1 MAARL
6 LHSLADENPDLQ
18 KQIGCMKGILQLFD
32 RQHIRIAGH
41 SPEGLTAGS
50 LHFSDDTSEQ
60 NLCSMYKTSA
70 AAEKQKFSTE
80 SSTYSFSSLQSSSV
94 SVDCR
99 KSAQREHL
107 AFDRA
112 TFPETPS
119 RDPAMNQ
126 VKASQQYGR
135 QVLDIRDVVK
145 DSMNREGQGLS
156 TKSKDREEVA
166 KSMLKHTPFDG
177 EYETDA
183 KDSLRVLA
191 KLREASWYSSEPRE
205 PSRSSPYHSKD
216 ASLSALSF
224 ESLNIP
230 KSNFASK
237 PSRQDTGGTNARPPS
252 VVAKLMGLETLP
264 DSMSPSE
271 TKIGSNKTCQNMS
284 NPTRS
289 PSKEPTSTHWNPDL
303 VMKPISRFPIEPAP
317 WRKFDGTQVSK
328 KPAARNSKSLKTPLG
343 SFPSAYSEIEKR
355 FMDLEFTE
363 SGNDLRALKQILE
376 TMQRKGLLAAQKDCQ
391 DSNFASQSANQRTRG
406 SNSLRHFESSIV
418 IMKPAKLLGKS
429 GAPSSSVIPL
439 DDLSNI
445 PKLQGNE
452 GFRGRNGAATRVT
465 VKDQNLKTSKRVN
478 TPISSTK
485 TNNRTPIS
493 PQVSVRS
500 KENTSGSLK
509 TPGFITPRLQQ
520 KKLEL
525 EKRSRPPTPSSIS
538 RRQATKQQTKSSP
551 PGGKHGQK
559 SSNIPQNEEV
569 TSTLQSFEKSSNQS
583 PLAKTVGLL
592 ENELLA
598 ERAILA
604 PEYPS
609 PVSVLDNVGYTDE
622 SPSPVK
628 HISEALEDCNPDDNA
643 TSSTFGYPITLGI
656 NRKKLKKIENLV
668 QKLRRLNSSHDEVH
682 TDYIASI
689 CESTNPDHRYV
700 AEILLASGLLLG
712 DLGSSTT
719 TYEFHSSGY
728 PINPELFS
736 VLEQT
741 KESTLGK
748 EECAKENS
756 NAMKPKEKIHRKL
769 IFDFVNELLAAKLA
783 LVGPFSEPWL
793 WPRVAAMK
801 AAPNS
806 QKLLREL
813 CAEIEQLHAKP
824 SRCSLD
830 QDDEPRNI
838 SWEDQPESWTDFAE
852 RLVFKDLVDEIVRG
866 DGNSLRTKPT
876 RLKQLFKK

>member
-1 MAARL
+1 
-6 LHSLADENPDLQ
+6 
-18 KQIGCMKGILQLFD
+18 
-32 RQHIRIAGH
+32 
-41 SPEGLTAGS
+41 
-50 LHFSDDTSEQ
+50 
-60 NLCSMYKTSA
+60 
-70 AAEKQKFSTE
+70 
-80 SSTYSFSSLQSSSV
+80 
-94 SVDCR
+94 
-99 KSAQREHL
+99 
-107 AFDRA
+107 
-112 TFPETPS
+112 
-119 RDPAMNQ
+119 
-126 VKASQQYGR
+126 
-135 QVLDIRDVVK
+135 
-145 DSMNREGQGLS
+145 
-156 TKSKDREEVA
+156 
-166 KSMLKHTPFDG
+166 
-177 EYETDA
+177 
-183 KDSLRVLA
+183 
-191 KLREASWYSSEPRE
+191 
-205 PSRSSPYHSKD
+205 
-216 ASLSALSF
+216 
-224 ESLNIP
+224 
-230 KSNFASK
+230 
-237 PSRQDTGGTNARPPS
+237 
-252 VVAKLMGLETLP
+252 
-264 DSMSPSE
+264 
-271 TKIGSNKTCQNMS
+271 
-284 NPTRS
+284 
-289 PSKEPTSTHWNPDL
+289 
-303 VMKPISRFPIEPAP
+303 MKPISRFPIEPAP

-328 KPAARNSKSLKTPLG
+328 KPAARNSKSLKTPLS

-391 DSNFASQSANQRTRG
+391 DSNFASQRENEQNYTSSFQSANQRTRQSDQIGTATRG

-429 GAPSSSVIPL
+429 GTPSSSVIPL

-509 TPGFITPRLQQ
+509 TPGFISPRLQQ
-520 KKLEL
+520 KKPEL
-525 EKRSRPPTPSSIS
+525 EKRSRPPIPSSIS
-538 RRQATKQQTKSSP
+538 RRQATKQQMKSSP

-559 SSNIPQNEEV
+559 SSNIPQNDDQLRRGEISNQSNGSIIADLKEVTEEV
-569 TSTLQSFEKSSNQS
+569 TSTSQSFEKNSNQS

-598 ERAILA
+598 EHAILA

-628 HISEALEDCNPDDNA
+628 HISEALEDDRSEYPDCNPDDNA
-643 TSSTFGYPITLGI
+643 TSSTFGYPVTLGI

-783 LVGPFSEPWL
+783 LVRPFSEPWIR
-793 WPRVAAMK
+793 PRVAAMK

-824 SRCSLD
+824 SKCSLD

-838 SWEDQPESWTDFAE
+838 SWEEDALHQPESWTDFAAETSNIVLSLE

-866 DGNSLRTKPT
+866 DGNSLRAKPT
-876 RLKQLFKK
+876 RQKQLFKK

>member
-41 SPEGLTAGS
+41 SPEGLTPGS

-60 NLCSMYKTSA
+60 NLCSMYQRSA
-70 AAEKQKFSTE
+70 AVEKQKFSKE

-94 SVDCR
+94 SSVDCR
-99 KSAQREHL
+99 KPAQREQ
-107 AFDRA
+107 RA
-112 TFPETPS
+112 IFPETPS
-119 RDPAMNQ
+119 RDPVMNQ
-126 VKASQQYGR
+126 LKASQQFGR
-135 QVLDIRDVVK
+135 EVLDIRDVVK

-156 TKSKDREEVA
+156 IKPKVREEVVE
-166 KSMLKHTPFDG
+166 SILKHTAFDG
-177 EYETDA
+177 DYETDV

-205 PSRSSPYHSKD
+205 PSRSSSYHSKD
-216 ASLSALSF
+216 SREASHLSF

-230 KSNFASK
+230 KSNFSSK
-237 PSRQDTGGTNARPPS
+237 PSHQDTNARSARPPS

-264 DSMSPSE
+264 DSMSLSE
-271 TKIGSNKTCQNMS
+271 TKMCSNKTCSLLS

-289 PSKEPTSTHWNPDL
+289 PSKEPTSNHWNPDL

-328 KPAARNSKSLKTPLG
+328 KPAARNSQSLNKPLS

-391 DSNFASQSANQRTRG
+391 DSNFTSQSANQRTRG

-429 GAPSSSVIPL
+429 GTPSSSVIPL

-452 GFRGRNGAATRVT
+452 GFRGRNGAATTRVT

-478 TPISSTK
+478 TISSTK

-500 KENTSGSLK
+500 KENNSGSLK
-509 TPGFITPRLQQ
+509 TPGFISPRLQQ

-525 EKRSRPPTPSSIS
+525 EKRSRPPTPSSDSKIS
-538 RRQATKQQTKSSP
+538 RRQANKQQMKSSP

-569 TSTLQSFEKSSNQS
+569 TSTLQSFEKSS

-592 ENELLA
+592 ENELLG
-598 ERAILA
+598 EPAILA

-628 HISEALEDCNPDDNA
+628 HISEALEEDRSEYNA
-643 TSSTFGYPITLGI
+643 ASSTFGYPVTLEI

-668 QKLRRLNSSHDEVH
+668 QKLRRLNSSHDEIH

-689 CESTNPDHRYV
+689 CESTDPDHRYV

-719 TYEFHSSGY
+719 TYQFHSSGY

-756 NAMKPKEKIHRKL
+756 NKAKEKIHRKL

-793 WPRVAAMK
+793 RPRVAAMK
-801 AAPNS
+801 APNS

-813 CAEIEQLHAKP
+813 CAEIEQLQTKP

-830 QDDEPRNI
+830 QDEDDE
-838 SWEDQPESWTDFAE
+838 PESWSDFAAETSNIVLSLE

-876 RLKQLFKK
+876 RQKQLFKK